1 MKKIICI
8 LLILIPATL
17 FNSCSDFLEE
27 NPVDRYVVSN
37 VYVDESGAVASVTS
51 IYNQLYSLYERL
63 MFLVFDLPV
72 DDEKNGRGMPNQYLQ
87 NLEYMRYTPN
97 NTFVRNFWRD
107 SYSGIFR
114 ANNALEQIPNIEMDE
129 ILKTRLMNEAKF
141 LRALYYFNLV
151 RAFGDVPLP
160 LSTSV
165 DETVTARMPIADVYA
180 QIISDLND
188 AKALPKSYSG
198 SDVGRA
204 TSGAASVLLGSVY
217 VTMKNWNSAV
227 NELGAVVDNEG
238 SYGYALWEDVKDNYR
253 VATENGKECVFAVQ
267 FDSPPSNGNGDMQ
280 LSGPK
285 YALQATYKTQQIPGR
300 NQMNEADIPIEELYA
315 QFSDKDQRKFV
326 YFSKEFTS
334 PIDTTIYRV
343 DLPIY
348 TKAWDENEFNAPNS
362 AVNRFV
368 LRYVDALLLYAEA
381 LNESGN
387 PDDAYTHLQRVRS
400 RAYHDD
406 PEGILT
412 GDKTKE
418 NLTEWIRRERWMEL
432 VHEGK
437 RWFDLVRW
445 GILKERMF
453 EHAENESQFTESFEA
468 AQKLQIKDN
477 FKDAMTLMPIPQ
489 TELDANS
496 LLVQNPGWE

>member
-8 LLILIPATL
+8 LIILIPLSL

-37 VYVDESGAVASVTS
+37 VYTDQSGAVASVTS
-51 IYNQLYSLYERL
+51 VYNSLYALYTRL

-72 DDEKNGRGMPNQYLQ
+72 DDEKNGVGMPNQYLQ

-97 NTFVRNFWRD
+97 NTFIRDFWSN
-107 SYSGIFR
+107 SYAGIFR

-129 ILKTRLMNEAKF
+129 TLKTRLMNEAKF

-151 RAFGDVPLP
+151 QAFGDIPLP
-160 LSTSV
+160 LGTSV
-165 DETVTARMPIADVYA
+165 EETVTERKPVADVYA
-180 QIISDLND
+180 QIIADLKD

-198 SDVGRA
+198 ADVGRA
-204 TSGAASVLLGSVY
+204 TSGAASVLLGWVY
-217 VTMKNWNSAV
+217 VVMKDYSQAAT
-227 NELGAVVDNEG
+227 ELAAVVNNEA
-238 SYGYALWEDVKDNYR
+238 SYGYGLWDDVKDNYR
-253 VATENGKECVFAVQ
+253 VATENGKECVFSVQ
-267 FDSPPSNGNGDMQ
+267 YDSPPSAGNGDMQ

-285 YALQATYKTQQIPGR
+285 YALQAKYKTLTIPGR
-300 NQMNEADIPIEELYA
+300 NTMNEADIPIEELYA

-343 DLPIY
+343 SLPIF

-381 LNESGN
+381 LNETGDQN
-387 PDDAYTHLQRVRS
+387 GAYTQLQRVRS
-400 RAYHDD
+400 RAYKND
-406 PEGILT
+406 PEGILA
-412 GDKTKE
+412 GDKTKD

-453 EHAENESQFTESFEA
+453 EHADNESSFTGTFEA
-468 AQKLQIKDN
+468 AQKVQIKSN
-477 FKDAMTLMPIPQ
+477 YKDAMTLMPIPQ
-489 TELDANS
+489 AELDANE
-496 LLVQNPGWE
+496 LLVQNPGW